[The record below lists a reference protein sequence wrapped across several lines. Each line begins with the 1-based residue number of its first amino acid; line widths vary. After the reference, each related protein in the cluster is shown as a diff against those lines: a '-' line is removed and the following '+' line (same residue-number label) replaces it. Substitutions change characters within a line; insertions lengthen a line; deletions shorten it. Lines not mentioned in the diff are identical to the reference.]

1 MHYYYFCRMK
11 PYILPLICILCAIST
26 AHVSGSTPLEISGK
40 AMEGYRLFTRDSLPD
55 DRRTGYGMMLDAA
68 WEGDAKAA
76 NNIGWLNEQGI
87 YVEKDLAA
95 ALRWYERASDAGL
108 PAASLNY
115 VGIVFRHPEA
125 LQGKAADVKRVAK
138 AAMTA
143 GRALAM
149 GHGLPYDYRQG
160 EELIIR
166 AGLLGDRDAA
176 TTIAQQLE
184 MYPDSFSYLPLADII
199 RECDALLPD
208 GQRLQKNGENAE
220 ALADRLLTPEYWYG
234 IATAGQAPLH

>member
-1 MHYYYFCRMK
+1 MHFDYFCRMK
-11 PYILPLICILCAIST
+11 TYTLPLICILCALSA
-26 AHVSGSTPLEISGK
+26 AHASGSTPLEISER

-55 DRRTGYGMMLDAA
+55 DRSAGYAMMLDAA

-87 YVEKDLAA
+87 FVEKDLAA
-95 ALRWYERASDAGL
+95 ALRWYERAADAGL
-108 PAASLNY
+108 PAAALNY

-125 LQGKAADVKRVAK
+125 LQGKGADLERLAK

-143 GRALAM
+143 GSALTM
-149 GHGLPYDYRQG
+149 GGGLPYDYRQG
-160 EELIIR
+160 EELMIR
-166 AGLLGDRDAA
+166 AGLLGDRNAA

-199 RECDALLPD
+199 RECDALLPAR
-208 GQRLQKNGENAE
+208 QRLQKDGEDIGTLAE
-220 ALADRLLTPEYWYG
+220 LLLTPEYWYG
-234 IATAGQAPLH
+234 IAAAEQAPQQ